1 MKMILKWTACAACA
15 VWAGASASA
24 ATETVTGQN
33 VIGLTTINP
42 TFHVRTRFQL
52 SPKE

>member
-1 MKMILKWTACAACA
+1 MKKLVMMLALVAA
-15 VWAGASASA
+15 VISA
-24 ATETVTGQN
+24 
-33 VIGLTTINP
+33 NP